1 MRTLSQPTSNLFPR
15 LDRLPWS
22 TFHTHVV
29 LALGIGLTLD
39 SFEINMIG
47 SVLGMMTKEWHLT
60 PGQGAWLVSSLVFGV
75 LVGALLF
82 GYLADRLGRKK
93 MFLLTLFWYAGFS
106 VLSMFSWNLT
116 SFLVFRFLTGVGLGG
131 EYSAVTATMV
141 EFIPKRT
148 RGRVDALIL
157 AGFPV
162 GAVLAALVAK
172 FFIAELPADIGW
184 RVGFGLAGL
193 LAVAALWAR
202 KVVPESPRWLMMVGR
217 HQEATQVVEQIERR
231 VEAETAKPLPPVT
244 DHVET
249 DAPHSGFFAEI
260 KDLFNRF
267 GYRVALAS
275 ALNFSQ
281 ASVVYG
287 IMGLLSLVIL
297 PAVKIHPQ
305 DMPNYYLIG
314 NVAGIGGGLLAA
326 FLLDR
331 AGRRGTLFAAY
342 SITALAIMYLFFAV
356 HPAQVLIGYSL
367 VQFGVVWA
375 YISAYVVSAEVLP
388 TRMRATGLGI
398 SVAVG
403 RIGAFFAPLIL
414 LQTFVIFHTAVAP
427 LLALL
432 VMVLPGPI
440 AALMW
445 WMRGFESRH
454 LSLEL
459 TGAAGASASQEI

>member
-1 MRTLSQPTSNLFPR
+1 MRTLSQPTSNLLPR

-22 TFHTHVV
+22 TFHTYVV
-29 LALGIGLTLD
+29 LALGVGWTLD
-39 SFEINMIG
+39 AFEINMIG

-60 PGQGAWLVSSLVFGV
+60 PGQGAWVVSSMVFGI

-93 MFLLTLFWYAGFS
+93 MFLFTLFWYAGFS

-141 EFIPKRT
+141 EFIPKRA
-148 RGRVDALIL
+148 RGKVDALIL

-162 GAVLAALVAK
+162 GAVLAALAAK

-193 LAVAALWAR
+193 LAFAALWAR
-202 KVVPESPRWLMMVGR
+202 KVVPESPRWLMLVGR
-217 HQEATQVVEQIERR
+217 DQEATQVVEQIERR

-244 DHVET
+244 DQVET

-260 KDLFNRF
+260 KELFNRF
-267 GYRVALAS
+267 GSRVALAS

-287 IMGLLSLVIL
+287 VMGLLSLVIL
-297 PAVKIHPQ
+297 PLVKIPPQ

-314 NVAGIGGGLLAA
+314 NIAAIGGALLAA

-342 SITALAIMYLFFAV
+342 SITALAIVYLFFAFR
-356 HPAQVLIGYSL
+356 PAQVLIGYSL
-367 VQFGVVWA
+367 VQFGVTWA

-398 SVAVG
+398 SVAAG

-414 LQTFVIFHTAVAP
+414 SQMFAVFHTAEAP

-440 AALMW
+440 AALVW
-445 WMRGFESRH
+445 WTRGFESRH
-454 LSLEL
+454 LSLEQ
-459 TGAAGASASQEI
+459 TGAAGAFASQEI